1 MKSEEGL
8 SSYNNLSE
16 EIMNYEIIVALV
28 SMAGTLIG
36 TFGGILTSSRL
47 TSFRLEKLEEKGDK
61 HNSFAERIP
70 VVEEKI
76 KVLNHR
82 ISDVERSCCNENEN

>member
-1 MKSEEGL
+1 MSK
-8 SSYNNLSE
+8 
-16 EIMNYEIIVALV
+16 EIIIALV

-36 TFGGILTSSRL
+36 SFGGIITSSRL
-47 TSFRLEKLEEKGDK
+47 TSFRLEKLEQKVDK
-61 HNSFAERIP
+61 HNSFAERMP

-82 ISDVERSCCNENEN
+82 VDDMERGFCNED

>member
-1 MKSEEGL
+1 MEK
-8 SSYNNLSE
+8 
-16 EIMNYEIIVALV
+16 EIIVALV
-28 SMAGTLIG
+28 AMAGTLIG
-36 TFGGILTSSRL
+36 SFGGIITSSKL
-47 TSFRLEKLEEKGDK
+47 TTFRLEKLEQKVDK

-82 ISDVERSCCNENEN
+82 IEDIEKGGICNLEN